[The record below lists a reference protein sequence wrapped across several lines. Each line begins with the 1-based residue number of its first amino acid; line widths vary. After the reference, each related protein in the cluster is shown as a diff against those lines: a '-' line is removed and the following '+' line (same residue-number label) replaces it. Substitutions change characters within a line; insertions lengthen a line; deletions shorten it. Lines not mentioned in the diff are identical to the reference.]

1 MSLLEIRRE
10 RKKDAGGPG
19 RPPRLW
25 KQAVTLAVIL
35 YLIWYLG
42 RVF

>member
-10 RKKDAGGPG
+10 RKQGTGGPS

-25 KQAVTLAVIL
+25 KQAIALAVIL
-35 YLIWYLG
+35 YLIWYLD
-42 RVF
+42 RIF

>member
-10 RKKDAGGPG
+10 RKKDGGGPF

-25 KQAVTLAVIL
+25 KQALTLAVIL

-42 RVF
+42 RVI